1 MASEGKNAVGE
12 VYKKRKKMAL
22 MKDKEEGNGLR
33 KFVTTPHLCV
43 YLILKKQNNRGLA
56 VSTKV

>member
-12 VYKKRKKMAL
+12 VYKKRKKKMAL
-22 MKDKEEGNGLR
+22 MKDKEEGNSLR

-43 YLILKKQNNRGLA
+43 YLI
-56 VSTKV
+56 